1 MKRKLLSLLLALS
14 LLLSLTAP
22 ALAAETASVIRL
34 TKTTGTVALSKS
46 SGKSISLLENMRLYN
61 GYHVA
66 TSEESYA

>member
-1 MKRKLLSLLLALS
+1 MKKRLLSLLLALA
-14 LLLSLTAP
+14 LLMGLP